1 VRVLFR
7 VLSKRWTRRIIPCMA
22 SSLPLSVFAREIPAC
37 RVSKKLY
44 FQAKKRDTIKRQ
56 RVD

>member
-22 SSLPLSVFAREIPAC
+22 SSLPLPAFAREIPVC

-44 FQAKKRDTIKRQ
+44 FQDKERDTIKRR